1 MSTGRSR
8 TARLRHVAVDVRP
21 LRQPDFRRL
30 FIGQGV
36 SFVGYQLTAV
46 AVPVQMYAITGSSL
60 WVGVI
65 GIAAFVPLVV
75 AGLWGGAVSD
85 AVDRRR
91 LLHRLLVPG
100 MGRDRRPARP
110 GSLGRRQR
118 GPAAPSRRRPV
129 GGLRPVLPGA
139 RCDPAAAPAARAG
152 ASGQHPELHDEQ
164 RRHRDRPT
172 AGRGGAG
179 PLVLRRGVRDRRDLV
194 HGGAV
199 RRIAVA
205 ADPTAG

>member
-75 AGLWGGAVSD
+75 SGLWGGAVSD
-85 AVDRRR
+85 AVDRGCSYIGV
-91 LLHRLLVPG
+91 LVPG
-100 MGRDRRPARP
+100 MGGDRRPA
-110 GSLGRRQR
+110 GAGALGRRTARVLLLLVAVQSVGFALSSPVR
-118 GPAAPSRRRPV
+118 GAILPRLLPRDQVPAGTP
-129 GGLRPVLPGA
+129 
-139 RCDPAAAPAARAG
+139 
-152 ASGQHPELHDEQ
+152 
-164 RRHRDRPT
+164 
-172 AGRGGAG
+172 
-179 PLVLRRGVRDRRDLV
+179 
-194 HGGAV
+194 
-199 RRIAVA
+199 
-205 ADPTAG
+205 